1 MIAEHRK
8 QTVKCTVPYLKE
20 IFAIQTQ
27 PNHAQ
32 LKATVNRG
40 SSFIVIGCLNIFSAV
55 FD

>member
-8 QTVKCTVPYLKE
+8 QTVKCTLFKRDL
-20 IFAIQTQ
+20 AIQTQ

-40 SSFIVIGCLNIFSAV
+40 SSFIVIGCLNIFSAI